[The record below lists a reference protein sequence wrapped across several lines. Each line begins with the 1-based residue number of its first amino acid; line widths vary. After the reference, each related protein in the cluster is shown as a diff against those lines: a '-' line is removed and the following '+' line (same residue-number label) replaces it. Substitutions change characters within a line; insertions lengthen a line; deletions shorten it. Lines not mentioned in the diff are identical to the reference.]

1 MELYIE
7 ILKAAFLTV
16 SVLAMTL
23 IVFYFILVLINFIK
37 NKETR

>member
-7 ILKAAFLTV
+7 IIKAAFLTV